1 MIVNT
6 EPAGRDVDPTISDDF
21 AEALAD
27 SWLAVVCWMSV
38 EATVDEEAGAS
49 IADPSSVLVP
59 TAVGGVVP
67 V

>member
-6 EPAGRDVDPTISDDF
+6 EPAGRDVDPTLLDDI

-38 EATVDEEAGAS
+38 EVIVGEEVGAS
-49 IADPSSVLVP
+49 VADPSSVLVP